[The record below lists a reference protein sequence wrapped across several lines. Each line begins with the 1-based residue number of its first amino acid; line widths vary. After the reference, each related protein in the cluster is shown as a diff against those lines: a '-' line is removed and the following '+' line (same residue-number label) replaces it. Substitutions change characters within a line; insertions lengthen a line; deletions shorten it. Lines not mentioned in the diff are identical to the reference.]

1 MRISARKVVDKDDS
15 IILII
20 SALIIALITLFVTSG
35 VDHFE
40 WLIYMM
46 YSVFIFM
53 GEFIFSS
60 LIFRRYNT
68 ILHTIISIASGSTFG
83 IVFVLKA
90 IVPFW

>member
-1 MRISARKVVDKDDS
+1 MRFSAKNVADKDDS
-15 IILII
+15 LILII
-20 SALIIALITLFVTSG
+20 SAIIVALITLFITSG
-35 VDHFE
+35 IDHFE
-40 WLIYMM
+40 WIIFMM

-60 LIFRRYNT
+60 LIFRRYNSVLYT
-68 ILHTIISIASGSTFG
+68 AISIASGSTFG